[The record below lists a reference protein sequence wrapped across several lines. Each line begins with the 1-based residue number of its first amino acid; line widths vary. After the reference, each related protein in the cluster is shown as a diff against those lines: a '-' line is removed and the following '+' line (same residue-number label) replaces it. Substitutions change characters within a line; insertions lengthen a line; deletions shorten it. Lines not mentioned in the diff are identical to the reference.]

1 MLSCILIGLL
11 LVIVTV
17 GIHGVGTAWMIRR
30 MIGSDILT
38 LHKPDSFAAIWL
50 LCSTAA
56 KLMLLHVVEV
66 AVWAIAYLVILDVDE
81 ASTIEEAIYFSMVTF
96 ASLGYGDVVI
106 AEGPWRLLSGIQ
118 AMTGLLVFGWSTA
131 LLFTVV
137 RSLWESERN

>member
-81 ASTIEEAIYFSMVTF
+81 ASTIE
-96 ASLGYGDVVI
+96 
-106 AEGPWRLLSGIQ
+106 
-118 AMTGLLVFGWSTA
+118 
-131 LLFTVV
+131 
-137 RSLWESERN
+137 